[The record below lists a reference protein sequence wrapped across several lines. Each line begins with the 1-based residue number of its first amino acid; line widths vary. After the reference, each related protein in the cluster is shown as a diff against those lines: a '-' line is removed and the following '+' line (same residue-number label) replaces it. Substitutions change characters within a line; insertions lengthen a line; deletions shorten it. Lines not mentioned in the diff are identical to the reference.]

1 MQSLYL
7 YDSEHSD
14 QRYCVL
20 SYTQHAAR
28 TLNLTKQV
36 FKTAFCAHIEVLALS
51 FLFSAMYWCTSVRD
65 SGVNAVGSF
74 QNLKTKHQFE
84 KEFEVGL
91 IKYVHT
97 ELYNLLFIFLA
108 SCRWLYGLLS
118 INPSL
123 AISFTTIRLTERWKE
138 KILSVTQEGILAR
151 ELYSSFSL
159 AELLHFT
166 CNFHVQYYKDDA
178 MNR

>member
-1 MQSLYL
+1 MCIVNSVPSLIDVENLAISLQPHHSLVGLQAFTATCMQSLYL

-28 TLNLTKQV
+28 TLSLTKQV
-36 FKTAFCAHIEVLALS
+36 FKTAFCAHLEVLALS

-84 KEFEVGL
+84 R
-91 IKYVHT
+91 
-97 ELYNLLFIFLA
+97 NLR
-108 SCRWLYGLLS
+108 SRV
-118 INPSL
+118 N
-123 AISFTTIRLTERWKE
+123 
-138 KILSVTQEGILAR
+138 
-151 ELYSSFSL
+151 
-159 AELLHFT
+159 
-166 CNFHVQYYKDDA
+166 
-178 MNR
+178 